1 MRNLVVALPRTHASS
16 LNDKTLITK
25 MPRMDQ
31 DSFASLS
38 VLEWKEA
45 DSSQNGLQRAAS
57 ACAVLRS
64 SDRKPYDEEVFA
76 PIEFAE
82 DEVFDMVASWEQ
94 CSFPRADGSSDAAEV
109 TGGAES
115 EASRRDK
122 FDPLRRMPDPAPPKA
137 FTRRSTVRT
146 VVRRSVSSTSAT
158 DQQQSKEA

>member
-45 DSSQNGLQRAAS
+45 DSSQNGLQRAAT
-57 ACAVLRS
+57 ACAVSWS
-64 SDRKPYDEEVFA
+64 SDRKPWDEEVLA
-76 PIEFAE
+76 PIDFVE
-82 DEVFDMVASWEQ
+82 DEVFDMVAAWEQ
-94 CSFPRADGSSDAAEV
+94 CSFPRTDRRSDDSEL
-109 TGGAES
+109 TGRAES
-115 EASRRDK
+115 ETSRSDR
-122 FDPLRRMPDPAPPKA
+122 FDPPRRMPDPAPPKA

>member
-1 MRNLVVALPRTHASS
+1 MMTN
-16 LNDKTLITK
+16 
-25 MPRMDQ
+25 MPRIQQ
-31 DSFASLS
+31 DSFSSLS

-45 DSSQNGLQRAAS
+45 DSSQIGLQRAAS
-57 ACAVLRS
+57 DCAVLRC

-115 EASRRDK
+115 EASRRGK
-122 FDPLRRMPDPAPPKA
+122 SDPPRRMPDPAPPKA

-146 VVRRSVSSTSAT
+146 VVRRSVSVESAE
-158 DQQQSKEA
+158 DHQSQKA